1 MLCSAKMIYFLMN
14 YFITFLGKDVLTS
27 DLKYKR
33 ISEKT
38 NKYFGLNLKEF
49 RGEEINGSGLKIAII
64 DISQANQ
71 DQGIQLDHKA
81 FDKPDDCT
89 IEPKVVSSSTK
100 NTCHALTCT
109 AVAVGEPY
117 NKAYLKCHKQVM
129 RPNYPGGVA
138 PKAKATVFLVDLTY
152 KSINKALDTIIK
164 AGDFDVVSMS
174 FGGEHN
180 AEMEKRLDAL
190 KDKTVLVAAA
200 GNKGNNDC
208 VEFPARHPAVI
219 SVGSLNTYFKVS
231 EFSAENPGVDIYYC
245 GEQLA
250 PCSNPNRKLLKFST
264 GTSIATPGIAGLVC
278 LLLQCAKKHGY
289 EKVMKK
295 KSFILK
301 VLKNI
306 IVKEQSE
313 VVHSLNELTEI
324 YKDKDKFDKL
334 LV

>member
-1 MLCSAKMIYFLMN
+1 MLCELY
-14 YFITFLGKDVLTS
+14 YHFLGKDVLTS
-27 DLKYKR
+27 DLKYKQ

-38 NKYFGLNLKEF
+38 NLNLKQIN
-49 RGEEINGSGLKIAII
+49 GKEINGSGLKIAII

-71 DQGIQLDHKA
+71 NQGIQLDHNA

-117 NKAYLKCHKQVM
+117 HKAYLKCDKEVK
-129 RPNYPGGVA
+129 RTDYPGGVA
-138 PKAKATVFLVDLTY
+138 PRAKATVFLVDFTS
-152 KSINKALDTIIK
+152 KSINEALDMIK

-174 FGGEHN
+174 FGGQHDD
-180 AEMEKRLDAL
+180 AEIAKRLDAL

-200 GNKGNNDC
+200 GNVGNNNP
-208 VEFPARHPAVI
+208 VSFPARHPAVI

-250 PCSNPNRKLLKFST
+250 PCSNPNNKKLLKFST

-278 LLLQCAKKHGY
+278 LLL
-289 EKVMKK
+289 
-295 KSFILK
+295 
-301 VLKNI
+301 
-306 IVKEQSE
+306 
-313 VVHSLNELTEI
+313 
-324 YKDKDKFDKL
+324 
-334 LV
+334 